1 MQKSIWAVGFI
12 TILGMLG
19 CSHTPSYPNISEIMS
34 PEQTKALFE
43 ADIILLGEQHD
54 NPHHHRIQAQ
64 VLDLLGKANVL
75 GEVVFEQL
83 SWDQQPILDGLNN
96 RTIGSL
102 PVLLNWDKSGWP
114 DYALYEALFTAA
126 VRFRAPIIAGNISPE
141 KSKAIYQSGYKEIFT
156 LEEQKRL
163 GLSNDLEAEGLA
175 ALRKEIFDG
184 HCQMIPEDHIAS
196 MIPIQRARDAAMAL
210 AYDRHHKKSKTVY
223 IVGSGHARKDF
234 GIPWYLK
241 KLKPELKIWSIGM
254 NETGAST
261 EAGIFDQVITTA
273 AAERDDPCESLKLKW
288 KKPGI
293 TPSIQEKK
301 TDRS

>member
-1 MQKSIWAVGFI
+1 MQKSIWALGFMI
-12 TILGMLG
+12 ILGMLG
-19 CSHTPSYPNISEIMS
+19 CSHSPSYSNISEIMS

-54 NPHHHRIQAQ
+54 NPQHHRIQAQ
-64 VLDLLGKANVL
+64 LLELLGKANVL
-75 GEVVFEQL
+75 AAVVFEQV
-83 SWDQQPILDGLNN
+83 SWDQQAILDGLNN
-96 RTIGSL
+96 RNIGSL

-126 VRFRAPIIAGNISPE
+126 VRFRASVIAGNISSE
-141 KSKAIYQSGYKEIFT
+141 KSKAIYQNGYKAIFT
-156 LEEQKRL
+156 LEEQQRL
-163 GLSNDLEAEGLA
+163 GLNHDLEAEGLA

-184 HCQMIPEDHIAS
+184 HCQLIPEDHIGS

-210 AYDRHHKKSKTVY
+210 AYDRQHKKAKTVY

-261 EAGIFDQVITTA
+261 ETGIFDQVITTA
-273 AAERDDPCESLKLKW
+273 PAERDDPCESLKTKW
-288 KKPGI
+288 KKPGA
-293 TPSIQEKK
+293 TPSIQQKE
-301 TDRS
+301 TAES